1 MPAKK
6 AASTNKTRS
15 SATKSARSS
24 SARSSA
30 KAPTKA
36 SARKPAAKR
45 ASPSPRTGERLID
58 HEAIRQW
65 AEERGG
71 TPSCVRQTG
80 GKGDVGMIRLD
91 FPGYSGEETLQPIDW
106 AEWFDKFDEN
116 NLALIVQ
123 RKTAGGAQSSFNK
136 LVKRTAAERRPR
148 TRAAG

>member
-6 AASTNKTRS
+6 AASTSKTRS
-15 SATKSARSS
+15 SATKRAK
-24 SARSSA
+24 SSA
-30 KAPTKA
+30 KASTK
-36 SARKPAAKR
+36 KT
-45 ASPSPRTGERLID
+45 SPSPQTGERLID

-71 TPSCVRQTG
+71 MPSCVRDTG

-91 FPGYSGEETLQPIDW
+91 FPGYSGEESLQPIDW
-106 AEWFDKFDEN
+106 SEWFDKFDEN

-136 LVKRTAAERRPR
+136 LVKRTTAERRPR

>member
-6 AASTNKTRS
+6 AASSKTRS
-15 SATKSARSS
+15 SATKSARNSVKTS
-24 SARSSA
+24 
-30 KAPTKA
+30 T
-36 SARKPAAKR
+36 KR
-45 ASPSPRTGERLID
+45 ASPAPPTGERLID

-71 TPSCVRQTG
+71 MPSCVRQTG

-106 AEWFDKFDEN
+106 AEWFDQFDEN